1 MPTVTDTRAR
11 PQELLTRMGP
21 EMYHLAYRRG
31 MSLSAYLEME
41 DPSEGYNDG
50 LDAYERLLRVAN
62 IRTQSR
68 PEIGLYADSAASF
81 LDPSVPEN
89 IRALFPEWASR
100 MWRRGQVGHSVSAR
114 SLHSSAD
121 YAPGGTMQPWAMA
134 TQPRATR
141 QIAPAIPLSEIIAL
155 TTPIDGA
162 AYEAFY
168 ITDNASE
175 QRMVRTGEGSEIPR
189 AKLTGGDHT
198 IRLKKY
204 GRVLEAT
211 YEFLRRRRLD
221 WLGLHI
227 QRLAAQT
234 ESDKLAAIIAILVSG
249 DGNNGTAPTPY
260 NLTTLD
266 SAASAGTLSLK
277 GWIAFKQKF
286 ANPYVL
292 TTALVQEAVSL
303 QMMLLNVGSANVP
316 LVAIQGPSG
325 FGSFRHINPGLADS
339 VALGWTSDAPS
350 LKVVAIDNR
359 FAVEQV
365 TEIGASLQEVQRWTT
380 KQTETLTLSEVEG
393 YCMFDPAAVQLLDI
407 NA

>member
-11 PQELLTRMGP
+11 AQELLTRMGP
-21 EMYHLAYRRG
+21 EMYQLAYRRG
-31 MSLSAYLEME
+31 MSLSAFLEIE

-50 LDAYERLLRVAN
+50 LDAFERMLRVAN

-68 PEIGLYADSAASF
+68 PDIGLYADSVSA
-81 LDPSVPEN
+81 LIDPTVSPN
-89 IRALFPEWASR
+89 IRSLFPEWAAR

-114 SLHSSAD
+114 ALHASAD
-121 YAPGGTMQPWAMA
+121 YAPGGTMQPWSMAM
-134 TQPRATR
+134 QPRATR
-141 QIAPAIPLSEIIAL
+141 QIAPAIPLSEIVAL

-162 AYEAFY
+162 SYEAFY
-168 ITDNASE
+168 ITDDATQ
-175 QRMVRTGEGSEIPR
+175 QRLVRVGEGAEIPR
-189 AKLTGGDHT
+189 AKLAGGDHT

-221 WLGLHI
+221 WLSLHI

-249 DGNNGTAPTPY
+249 DGNSGTAATSY
-260 NLTTLD
+260 DLTALD
-266 SAASAGTLSLK
+266 SAASAGTLTLK

-339 VALGWTSDAPS
+339 VALGWTSDAPT
-350 LKVVAIDNR
+350 LKIVALDNR
-359 FAVEQV
+359 FSVEQV
-365 TEIGASLQEVQRWTT
+365 TEIGASLQELQRYTT
-380 KQTETLTLSEVEG
+380 NQTETLTLSEVEG
-393 YCMFDPAAVQLLDI
+393 YCIFDPSAAKVLDI